1 MFNGYKSAISM
12 RKVLITGMYE
22 KVTKLSMKS
31 LTETNSGKL
40 ITIANGDIQA
50 IERNLTLAPMV
61 ISAPL
66 TNLVAYIVLYF
77 VSGWENSLITFSIW
91 MIIMILQHISGE
103 SIKKYKMQES
113 LCNDERQKLVNDMIV
128 GARTIKC
135 YGWEPHYLKKI
146 QDARKK

>member
-1 MFNGYKSAISM
+1 MFNGYKTAINI

-40 ITIANGDIQA
+40 ITIVNGDIQA

-66 TNLVAYIVLYF
+66 TNLVAYIVLYYTG
-77 VSGWENSLITFSIW
+77 GWESSLITFSIW
-91 MIIMILQHISGE
+91 MIIMILQHISSE
-103 SIKKYKMQES
+103 YIKKFKMKES
-113 LCNDERQKLVNDMIV
+113 LCNDER
-128 GARTIKC
+128 
-135 YGWEPHYLKKI
+135 
-146 QDARKK
+146 